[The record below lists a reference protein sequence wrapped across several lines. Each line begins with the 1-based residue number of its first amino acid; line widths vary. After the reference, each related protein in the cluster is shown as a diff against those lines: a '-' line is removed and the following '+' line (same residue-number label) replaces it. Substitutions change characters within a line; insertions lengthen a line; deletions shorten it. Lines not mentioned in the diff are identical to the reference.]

1 MNDKEKIDWILSEI
15 FTRSNYRNGL
25 YQKIEK
31 VGKFNFQWKPRGLF
45 GTNHL
50 KKQLDIVDNLIEEA
64 IYKGEDINDTELL
77 TRIGVEAVA
86 QTSGIF
92 VVFTILVIAGSILW
106 FIFL

>member
-1 MNDKEKIDWILSEI
+1 MSDKEKIDWMLAEI

-31 VGKFNFQWKPRGLF
+31 VGKFNFQWKPKSLL

-50 KKQLDIVDNLIEEA
+50 KKQLDIVDNLVEEA
-64 IYKGEDINDTELL
+64 VYKGEDINDTELL
-77 TRIGVEAVA
+77 ARIGVEAIS

-92 VVFTILVIAGSILW
+92 VVFTFLVVVASILW
-106 FIFL
+106 FIFS